1 MLAKVS
7 VKPAAVGLMA
17 DVVDFGRALGP
28 VIEGVVVSQ
37 IGVVSVV
44 FVLAG
49 VVQGSVRVVRT
60 AVGGSDADFKAQAGT
75 AGDLA
80 QLRHFLGSDR
90 FVQVEDR
97 SLYRVGNQLSVD
109 LHLATVFVGVAVK
122 CSHG

>member
-80 QLRHFLGSDR
+80 QFRHFLGSDR